1 MIPPTYPYER
11 VHRYVTLRGAED
23 IPRQICQYLLDL
35 PLTCYEP
42 PSGNEFP
49 RVRLMKYLCHDGT
62 DPLAEAVPT
71 PRQKLDMVFNP
82 LRQTDPPDRELLYR
96 IFPQAYIAQ
105 TEYTGKTI
113 LRVYMGQTVARSAC
127 RCELSVVFEVMTNV
141 VYEGAAGTALSRTF
155 AMECALLEA
164 LNGVNLNGVGTL
176 YFDRSQHLGCG
187 AWAID
192 DRGVNVGRRIVMGL
206 SWGAE

>member
-71 PRQKLDMVFNP
+71 PRNWTWCSTP
-82 LRQTDPPDRELLYR
+82 
-96 IFPQAYIAQ
+96 
-105 TEYTGKTI
+105 
-113 LRVYMGQTVARSAC
+113 
-127 RCELSVVFEVMTNV
+127 
-141 VYEGAAGTALSRTF
+141 
-155 AMECALLEA
+155 
-164 LNGVNLNGVGTL
+164 
-176 YFDRSQHLGCG
+176 
-187 AWAID
+187 
-192 DRGVNVGRRIVMGL
+192 
-206 SWGAE
+206 